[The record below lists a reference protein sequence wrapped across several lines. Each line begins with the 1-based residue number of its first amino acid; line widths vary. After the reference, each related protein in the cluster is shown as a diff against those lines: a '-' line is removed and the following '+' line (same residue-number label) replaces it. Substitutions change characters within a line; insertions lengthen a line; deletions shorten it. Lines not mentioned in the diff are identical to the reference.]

1 MNMNLLSGI
10 NWVAVFVAAIAYFM
24 LGALW
29 YSFLFQ
35 KPWVRLQK
43 VDMNA
48 PDARKGVAGIMVS
61 SFLLMLL
68 ATIGLAFLVER
79 MQLHQLISGIKIGL
93 LTGICFSLA
102 TISIGYLY
110 TKKPL
115 GLHLIDGLYHTTGQI
130 IAAIILCL
138 WK

>member
-1 MNMNLLSGI
+1 
-10 NWVAVFVAAIAYFM
+10 
-24 LGALW
+24 
-29 YSFLFQ
+29 
-35 KPWVRLQK
+35 
-43 VDMNA
+43 
-48 PDARKGVAGIMVS
+48 DARKGVAGIMVS